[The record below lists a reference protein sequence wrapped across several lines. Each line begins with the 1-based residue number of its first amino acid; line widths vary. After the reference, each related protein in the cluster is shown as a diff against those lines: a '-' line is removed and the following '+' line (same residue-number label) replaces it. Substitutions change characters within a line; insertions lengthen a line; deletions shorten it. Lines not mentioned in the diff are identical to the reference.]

1 MAKADLHL
9 HSKYSDYPS
18 TWAHKLYESPESYTE
33 PEEIYRQAKSR
44 GMDFV
49 TITDHDD
56 IRGALELVIAHPEDC
71 FISCEVTAYF
81 PEDSCKAHVLVYDI
95 TEAQYERMMQ
105 IRRDVY
111 ALAKYIQTED
121 IAHSVAHAAY
131 DQDGKLEI
139 SHIEKL
145 TLLFNTFETRNGA
158 SAEQS
163 NILVERYLHALTQ
176 EKFVALQNKHSIDVH
191 EAHDTKAWIKGFT
204 GGSDDH
210 CGILIG
216 STYTEA
222 KATNKQ
228 QFIEQLK
235 IKKTHCDGMHGS
247 FEVYAIGVFKHL
259 HDYQKHTSEKYLK
272 TKTFVIFEQLFT
284 GYRGNWLDRLKSSRS
299 LKYLKHKSSDTHT
312 ALFNMLRDISEHRQ
326 ADMAEKIPM
335 LFDNCIDLQD
345 SLINSVIKALTK
357 DLEKGNLFSVFNNL
371 SRVFP
376 ALALASP
383 FIGSLR
389 HQVVKAH
396 IKAGLQENANQQIT
410 KRALWFT
417 DTIDDLNGV
426 SVSLRQVARYAE
438 DMDYQLKLVT
448 CVDKQNL
455 NTPLPENHIN
465 LRQIRQHTLSF
476 YEDLPLNF
484 PSLLES
490 LKQILEEQPDEIIIS
505 TPGPVGAIGLL
516 FAKLLDIP
524 VKGVY
529 HTDFGQQIQ
538 KILGNSQLGII
549 VDKAVN
555 LFYKQLDQ
563 TFVPSQSYI
572 DKLGASGIDMEKLTI
587 FPRGFDSRIYQAMP
601 KINQLK
607 TFPKLKQ
614 LCGAATIITAGRIS
628 ADKNIKLVCDAY
640 DELLNRG
647 MNINLIIAGDGP
659 DLAQFTKRYSGQ
671 KNVLLT
677 GRVKPEAMPALY
689 SFADLQVFPS
699 RTDTFGMVVLE
710 GQACGLPTLVS
721 NSGGPKEIIKDQKT
735 GLVIPTDDPLLW
747 ADHIE
752 NYIKICSDSP
762 VAYSKLR
769 QTCRQHIEAKYSWEQ
784 VLNSLFGKDFQ
795 KQTASKSNITPLFDK
810 VG

>member
-18 TWAHKLYESPESYTE
+18 TWAHKLYDSPESYTE

-56 IRGALELVIAHPEDC
+56 IRGALELVAAHPEDC

-81 PEDSCKAHVLVYDI
+81 PEDSCKVHILVYDI
-95 TEAQYERMMQ
+95 TEDQYDRMMQ

-111 ALAKYIQTED
+111 LLANYIQKEA

-131 DQDGKLEI
+131 DQDGKLKI
-139 SHIEKL
+139 KHIEKL
-145 TLLFNTFETRNGA
+145 ALLFNTFETRNGA

-163 NILVERYLHALTQ
+163 NTLVHQYLQDLTPKKVNAL
-176 EKFVALQNKHSIDVH
+176 KRKHHIETDK
-191 EAHDTKAWIKGFT
+191 KAWIKGFT

-216 STYTEA
+216 STFTEA
-222 KATNKQ
+222 KASNKK

-235 IKKTHCDGMHGS
+235 VKNTLCGGMHGS
-247 FEVYAIGVFKHL
+247 FEIYAIGVFKHI
-259 HDYQKHTSEKYLK
+259 HDYQKHTSSKYLK
-272 TKTFVIFEQLFT
+272 TKTFVVFEQLFT

-299 LKYLKHKSSDTHT
+299 LKYLKHKSTDTHS
-312 ALFNMLRDISEHRQ
+312 ALFNMLRDISEHRHL
-326 ADMAEKIPM
+326 DMSEKIPL

-345 SLINSVIKALTK
+345 ILINSVIKALTK

-376 ALALASP
+376 ALALAAP
-383 FIGSLR
+383 FVGSLR
-389 HQVVKAH
+389 HQVVKNH
-396 IKAGLQENANQQIT
+396 LKADLQNSSQT
-410 KRALWFT
+410 KVSKRALWFT

-426 SVSLRQVARYAE
+426 SVSLRQVARYAA
-438 DMDYQLKLVT
+438 DMDYQLKLVV
-448 CVDKQNL
+448 CVDKQSL
-455 NTPLPENHIN
+455 NTPIPDNHIN
-465 LRQIRQHTLSF
+465 LRRIREHTFSF
-476 YEDLPLNF
+476 YDDLSLNF
-484 PSLLES
+484 PSLLDS
-490 LKQILEEQPDEIIIS
+490 LKRILEEQPDEIIVS

-538 KILGNSQLGII
+538 KILGNNQLGDI
-549 VDKAVN
+549 VDRGVN

-572 DKLGASGIDMEKLTI
+572 EQLNTAGIDRAKLTI
-587 FPRGFDSRIYQAMP
+587 FPRGFDNRIYQAMP
-601 KINQLK
+601 KVNQLAA
-607 TFPKLKQ
+607 FPKLKQ
-614 LCGAATIITAGRIS
+614 LNGTATIITAGRIS
-628 ADKNIKLVCDAY
+628 ADKNVQLVCDAY
-640 DELLNRG
+640 DELLTRG
-647 MNINLIIAGDGP
+647 LNINLIIAGDGP
-659 DLAQFTKRYSGQ
+659 DLRQFSQRYAKQ
-671 KNVLLT
+671 PNVFLT
-677 GRVKPEAMPALY
+677 GRVKPELMPALY

-721 NSGGPKEIIKDQKT
+721 NRGGPKEIINDQKT
-735 GLVIPTDDPLLW
+735 GLVIPTDDPFLW

-752 NYIKICSDSP
+752 AYLKICHDSP
-762 VAYSKLR
+762 VAYAKLR
-769 QTCRQHIEAKYSWEQ
+769 KTCQQHIEAKYSWES
-784 VLNSLFGKDFQ
+784 VLKTMFGSEFQ
-795 KQTASKSNITPLFDK
+795 NVISVKSNITPLFDK